1 VTWDLG
7 PQALLV
13 LVVMSVGFGII
24 TQAILWNTGVRLA
37 WLIGMLAF
45 FVIGILVSEVWFG
58 WATAEELQPN
68 IDGLSFD
75 EVLIALLVSA
85 LLVVGVRF
93 LLLRGRHHGPASAH

>member
-1 VTWDLG
+1 MTWDLG

-45 FVIGILVSEVWFG
+45 FVIGILVSEALFG
-58 WATAEELQPN
+58 WATVEELQPN

-75 EVLIALLVSA
+75 EVLIAFLLST
-85 LLVVGVRF
+85 LIVVGVRF
-93 LLLRGRHHGPASAH
+93 LLVRGRHHGTAPAH